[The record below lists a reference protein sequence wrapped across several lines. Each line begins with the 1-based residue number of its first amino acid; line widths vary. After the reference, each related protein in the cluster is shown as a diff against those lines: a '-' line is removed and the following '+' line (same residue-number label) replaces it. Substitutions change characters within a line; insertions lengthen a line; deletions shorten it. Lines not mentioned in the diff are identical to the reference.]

1 MDQKK
6 IGAFLKELR
15 KEKQMTQE
23 QLAEILGVT
32 NRSISRWEN
41 GVNMPDFDLVIEIAN
56 YYNVNIEEILDGER
70 KSEMIDRKTEQILL
84 KVADYE
90 SNEKQSFSKRVCGL
104 FIAAIL
110 AFVLYGV
117 LNFTGLD
124 TKDGYEQIASYAMG
138 IVGGALLV
146 GALYTSGYMAKIQAF
161 KKRILY
167 KSGKSSDEVQNRK
180 GIKGNTV
187 FWTVLSI
194 TLLAAGVAFGIVAI
208 LGHTAAYSA
217 SISCLCAGTVWT
229 VTIIQERRKR

>member
-6 IGAFLKELR
+6 IGTFLKELR
-15 KEKQMTQE
+15 KEKILTQE
-23 QLAEILGVT
+23 ALAEILGVT

-56 YYNVNIEEILDGER
+56 YYDISIEEILDGER
-70 KSEMIDRKTEQILL
+70 KNEMIDKKTEQMLL

-90 SNEKQSFSKRVCGL
+90 SEEKQRFSKRICGL

-110 AFVLYGV
+110 AFILYSV

-124 TKDGYEQIASYAMG
+124 TKGGYEQIATYAIG
-138 IVGGALLV
+138 IVFGALLV
-146 GALYTSGYMAKIQAF
+146 GALYTSGYMAKIKAF
-161 KKRILY
+161 KKRVLY
-167 KSGKSSDEVQNRK
+167 KSGKSSDEAQSGK

-194 TLLAAGVAFGIVAI
+194 ALIAAGIAFGVMAI

-217 SISCLCAGTVWT
+217 SISCLCVGTAWIVS
-229 VTIIQERRKR
+229 IIHQRRK

>member
-15 KEKQMTQE
+15 KEKQLTQE

-56 YYNVNIEEILDGER
+56 YYDVSIEEILDGER
-70 KSEMIDRKTEQILL
+70 KNEMVDKKTEQMLL

-90 SNEKQSFSKRVCGL
+90 SEEKQRFSRRICGL

-110 AFVLYGV
+110 AFVLYSV

-124 TKDGYEQIASYAMG
+124 TQNGYEQIASYAMG
-138 IVGGALLV
+138 LVGGTLLV
-146 GALYTSGYMAKIQAF
+146 GALYTSGYLAKIKAV
-161 KKRILY
+161 KRRLLY
-167 KSGKSSDEVQNRK
+167 KTGKSSDDTENGNGEKRNR
-180 GIKGNTV
+180 V
-187 FWTVLSI
+187 FYITLSI
-194 TLLAAGVAFGIVAI
+194 VLFASGIAFGVMAI
-208 LGHTAAYSA
+208 LGRTSAYSA
-217 SISCLCAGTVWT
+217 AISCLCAAAV
-229 VTIIQERRKR
+229 IFARQKRKK

>member
-15 KEKQMTQE
+15 GEKHLTQE

-56 YYNVNIEEILDGER
+56 YYDVSIEEILDGER
-70 KSEMIDRKTEQILL
+70 QSEMIDKNTEQMLL

-90 SNEKQSFSKRVCGL
+90 SNEKQRFSKRICGL

-110 AFVLYGV
+110 AFILYTVLY
-117 LNFTGLD
+117 FTGLD
-124 TKDGYEQIASYAMG
+124 TQNVYEQIASNAMG

-146 GALYTSGYMAKIQAF
+146 GALYTSGYLAKIKEF
-161 KKRILY
+161 KKRLRNKNREAIGDTENGKGGSRNRVICTILC
-167 KSGKSSDEVQNRK
+167 
-180 GIKGNTV
+180 I
-187 FWTVLSI
+187 VLY
-194 TLLAAGVAFGIVAI
+194 AAGIAFGIAAVCGRTSA
-208 LGHTAAYSA
+208 HSTA
-217 SISCLCAGTVWT
+217 ISCLCAA
-229 VTIIQERRKR
+229 TIIAVQQKRRK

>member
-15 KEKQMTQE
+15 KEKQLTQE

-56 YYNVNIEEILDGER
+56 YYDVSIEEILDGER
-70 KSEMIDRKTEQILL
+70 KNEMIDKETEQMLL

-90 SNEKQSFSKRVCGL
+90 SNEKQHFLNRVCGL
-104 FIAAIL
+104 FMAAIL
-110 AFVLYGV
+110 AFILYGV

-124 TKDGYEQIASYAMG
+124 TKDGYEQIATYALG
-138 IVGGALLV
+138 LVFGALLV

-161 KKRILY
+161 KKRVLY
-167 KSGKSSDEVQNRK
+167 KSGKLNNEVQSGK
-180 GIKGNTV
+180 GIKENTV

-194 TLLAAGVAFGIVAI
+194 ALLAAGIAFGVIAI

-217 SISCLCAGTVWT
+217 SISCLCVGTVWT
-229 VTIIQERRKR
+229 VSIIQQKRK

>member
-1 MDQKK
+1 MNQKK

-15 KEKQMTQE
+15 KEKQLTQE
-23 QLAEILGVT
+23 ALAEILGVT

-56 YYNVNIEEILDGER
+56 YYDVSIEEILDGER
-70 KSEMIDRKTEQILL
+70 KNKMIDKETEQMLL

-90 SNEKQSFSKRVCGL
+90 SNEKQRFSKRVCGL

-110 AFVLYGV
+110 AFILYGV

-124 TKDGYEQIASYAMG
+124 TKDGYEQIATYAMG
-138 IVGGALLV
+138 IVFGALLV

-161 KKRILY
+161 KKRVLY
-167 KSGKSSDEVQNRK
+167 KSGKSSDEVQSGK

-194 TLLAAGVAFGIVAI
+194 ALLVAGIAFGVMAI

-217 SISCLCAGTVWT
+217 SISCLCVGTVWT
-229 VTIIQERRKR
+229 VSIIQQRRK

>member
-6 IGAFLKELR
+6 IGIFLKELR
-15 KEKQMTQE
+15 REKQLTQE

-32 NRSISRWEN
+32 NRSVSRWEN
-41 GVNMPDFDLVIEIAN
+41 GVNMPDFDLVIEIAQ
-56 YYNVNIEEILDGER
+56 YYDVSIEEILDGER
-70 KSEMIDRKTEQILL
+70 KSEMIDKKTEQMLL

-90 SNEKQSFSKRVCGL
+90 SNEKQRFSRRVCGL

-110 AFVLYGV
+110 AFILYGV

-124 TKDGYEQIASYAMG
+124 TKNGYEQIATYAMG
-138 IVGGALLV
+138 IVFGALLV

-161 KKRILY
+161 KKRLLH
-167 KSGKSSDEVQNRK
+167 KAEKSSGEVQNGK

-194 TLLAAGVAFGIVAI
+194 ALLAAGVAFGVMAI

-217 SISCLCAGTVWT
+217 SISCLCVGTVWT
-229 VTIIQERRKR
+229 VSTIQQRKK

>member
-6 IGAFLKELR
+6 IGIFLKELR
-15 KEKQMTQE
+15 REKQLTQE

-32 NRSISRWEN
+32 NRSVSRWEN
-41 GVNMPDFDLVIEIAN
+41 GVNMPDFDLVIEIAQ
-56 YYNVNIEEILDGER
+56 YYDVSIEEILDGER
-70 KSEMIDRKTEQILL
+70 KNEMIDKKTEQMLL

-90 SNEKQSFSKRVCGL
+90 SHEKQRFSRRVCGL

-110 AFVLYGV
+110 AFILYGV

-124 TKDGYEQIASYAMG
+124 TKNGYEQIATYAMG
-138 IVGGALLV
+138 IVFGALLV

-161 KKRILY
+161 KKRLLHKAE
-167 KSGKSSDEVQNRK
+167 KSNGEVQNGK
-180 GIKGNTV
+180 CIKENTV

-194 TLLAAGVAFGIVAI
+194 ALLAAGVAFGVMAI

-217 SISCLCAGTVWT
+217 SISCLCVGTVWT
-229 VTIIQERRKR
+229 VSTIQQRKK

>member
-15 KEKQMTQE
+15 KEKQLTQE
-23 QLAEILGVT
+23 ALAEILGVT

-56 YYNVNIEEILDGER
+56 YYDVSIEEILDGER
-70 KSEMIDRKTEQILL
+70 KNKMIDKETEQMLL

-90 SNEKQSFSKRVCGL
+90 SNEKQRFSKRVCGL

-110 AFVLYGV
+110 AFILYGV

-124 TKDGYEQIASYAMG
+124 TKDGYEQIATYAMG
-138 IVGGALLV
+138 IVFGALLV

-161 KKRILY
+161 KKRVLY
-167 KSGKSSDEVQNRK
+167 KSGKSSDEVQSGK

-194 TLLAAGVAFGIVAI
+194 ALLVAGIAFGVMAI

-217 SISCLCAGTVWT
+217 SISCLCVGTVWT
-229 VTIIQERRKR
+229 VSIIQQRRK

>member
-6 IGAFLKELR
+6 IGTFLKELR
-15 KEKQMTQE
+15 KEKNLTQE
-23 QLAEILGVT
+23 ALAEILGVT

-56 YYNVNIEEILDGER
+56 YYDISIEEILDGER
-70 KSEMIDRKTEQILL
+70 KNEMIDKKTEQMLL

-90 SNEKQSFSKRVCGL
+90 SEEKQRFSNRICGL

-110 AFVLYGV
+110 AFILYSV

-124 TKDGYEQIASYAMG
+124 TKGGYEQIATYAIG
-138 IVGGALLV
+138 IVFGALLV
-146 GALYTSGYMAKIQAF
+146 GALYTSGYMAKIKAF
-161 KKRILY
+161 KKRVLY
-167 KSGKSSDEVQNRK
+167 KSGKSSDEAQSGK

-194 TLLAAGVAFGIVAI
+194 ALIAAGIAFGVMAI

-217 SISCLCAGTVWT
+217 SISCLCVGTAWIVS
-229 VTIIQERRKR
+229 IIHQRRK